1 MKFKKEIGKYVVE
14 LTGSLVQVKDDKG
27 MTLKAFDTNPLYSVD
42 KFDKAVASIKR
53 LVAKQTV

>member
-14 LTGSLVQVKDDKG
+14 LTGSLVQVKDVQG
-27 MTLKAFDTNPLYSVD
+27 MTLKAFDTNPLHSVE